1 MNNLKAEEYF
11 LDLYKSTENEYH
23 QLIRAVRIDS
33 PNSAYS
39 KKGESDSK
47 FTTISIVAIFR
58 MDKKKYTVGTYIIS
72 DFEADFETIKKGGAG
87 YLETKNIASDEN
99 LNKKELD
106 AFVLD
111 EKSQLE
117 VINNWIKFTKER
129 GPWSIIQD
137 PWNPSV
143 IVDFIPRKP
152 QPWDKPVE
160 KPVEKIIGTPSNA
173 EMIIAGSPSIAP
185 VELGLTFSKIQ
196 LLVDGIPDDLS
207 IPAKTDMPTFYV
219 YVGDL
224 AKKVYDEFNDLGDL
238 DPEYSEDVYRA
249 PDDEVTV
256 LPSGQVIYLF
266 DNAELN
272 RNDGDV
278 ADGSGVGVQIGG
290 SLVVQPGGVVSTT
303 SLSLPADL
311 AGVQNSSK
319 ITTNLSQTITS
330 PTGNKTTSAQLF
342 KNMNEFV
349 SDCIGPFATFLK
361 NKYPSLYKGW
371 YITSATRNYTPDGGS
386 ATSEHFKGKAID
398 SQILGAGANNP
409 GENIKLLNAIF
420 EWYQDNPVGYG
431 QILFE
436 TRTTEGRNSCWIH
449 WSYTRESKPRMMF
462 ARFKNDDTL
471 SVPANKTGSYLKPPI
486 SAAALGFK

>member
-47 FTTISIVAIFR
+47 YTTISIVAIFR
-58 MDKKKYTVGTYIIS
+58 RDKKKYTVGTYIIS

-99 LNKKELD
+99 FNKKELD

-143 IVDFIPRKP
+143 IADFIPRSP
-152 QPWDKPVE
+152 QPWDKKVE
-160 KPVEKIIGTPSNA
+160 KPVETIIGTPSNA

-196 LLVDGIPDDLS
+196 LIIDGIPDDLS
-207 IPAKTDMPTFYV
+207 IPAKTDMPWFYV

-238 DPEYSEDVYRA
+238 DPEYSEDVYRGKDEESVSLENQIDDA
-249 PDDEVTV
+249 PEIDTTV
-256 LPSGQVIYLF
+256 YEYTDVEKSEMGIPPKAGSKLF
-266 DNAELN
+266 
-272 RNDGDV
+272 RK
-278 ADGSGVGVQIGG
+278 IG
-290 SLVVQPGGVVSTT
+290 SLYYLVNSTQGLAGHRLINVVNDLEKYLRLNGFPGANIGSNGIMRDLVASTYPSSSARAPA
-303 SLSLPADL
+303 SLHGAGLAIDVTFNIPGKSWKSYYDNKNLSSDPSLTRAIAQWVAGQKDL
-311 AGVQNSSK
+311 AWG
-319 ITTNLSQTITS
+319 
-330 PTGNKTTSAQLF
+330 AQ
-342 KNMNEFV
+342 
-349 SDCIGPFATFLK
+349 
-361 NKYPSLYKGW
+361 W
-371 YITSATRNYTPDGGS
+371 
-386 ATSEHFKGKAID
+386 
-398 SQILGAGANNP
+398 
-409 GENIKLLNAIF
+409 GE
-420 EWYQDNPVGYG
+420 G
-431 QILFE
+431 
-436 TRTTEGRNSCWIH
+436 
-449 WSYTRESKPRMMF
+449 SKPSEGIVNGRGITEYHHFEIKSNLIASYWKPFEKELTEMGF
-462 ARFKNDDTL
+462 DITKLNSPGKNSTL
-471 SVPANKTGSYLKPPI
+471 MKLNKVFLNSVGIA
-486 SAAALGFK
+486 